1 MTPTTQALALTIAS
15 LLHPP
20 AYAHASFG
28 LAVYDL
34 DRNRLLYAV
43 AANRLYDPASTT
55 KLLTAGTALAA
66 LGPDFRFT
74 TPVYRTGAIDAQGTL
89 HGDLVLV
96 ASGDA
101 NLSQRIQPD
110 GSLAFEN
117 EDHAYDGSPDTK
129 AVPGDPLAVLRDL
142 ARQVYAQ
149 GVRRVTGRAIVD
161 ASLFP
166 DAGTENGTGT
176 DVAPIVVN
184 DNVVDVIVAPG
195 KNAADPAIVRSISPA
210 TPYATFVN
218 QATTGAPHSDS
229 TLTMTDADDGNGNRV
244 VTLTGAVASTDP
256 PTLYAYRVTSPKRF
270 AEDAFTLAL
279 RDAGVAIENPAP
291 DPPSFD
297 RTAYAASYQP
307 ANLVAKHVSP
317 PLSEDVRITLKVS
330 DNLHADLLPYVVG
343 IYAGKAK
350 GPDALQA
357 GFDVERDFL
366 TKLHLDLSGAAQQD
380 GAGTA
385 AFTPLF
391 MVHYLAAIRQQP
403 WFDDFYRGLPILGVD
418 GTLAPIQTKAPARG
432 FVFAKTGTDGMGN
445 DLSGGEVVAKGLAGY
460 TTTRRGHHVAF
471 CVYIG
476 NAVYPHGVGGSQEAG
491 QVNGAIANAIY
502 LDE

>member
-1 MTPTTQALALTIAS
+1 MPSTQALALTVAS
-15 LLHPP
+15 LLHAP

-34 DRNRLLYAV
+34 DHNRMLYKV

-55 KLLTAGTALAA
+55 KLITTGTALAA
-66 LGPDFRFT
+66 LGPQFRFT
-74 TPVYRTGAIDAQGTL
+74 TPVYRTGEIDAQGTL

-117 EDHAYDGSPDTK
+117 EDHAYDGSPETK

-142 ARQVYAQ
+142 ARQAYTS
-149 GVRRVTGRAIVD
+149 GIRRVTGRVIVD

-166 DAGTENGTGT
+166 DAGPENGTGV

-195 KNAADPAIVRSISPA
+195 KQPGDPAVLVSISPA

-218 QATTGAPHSDS
+218 KATTGAAHSDAA
-229 TLTMTDADDGNGNRV
+229 LTMGDADDGKGNRV
-244 VTLTGAVASTDP
+244 VTVSGSVASTDP
-256 PTLYAYRVTSPKRF
+256 PTLYAYRVPSPKRF

-279 RDAGVAIENPAP
+279 RDAGIAID
-291 DPPSFD
+291 DPVQDPQNFN
-297 RTAYAASYQP
+297 RTAYAASYVP
-307 ANLVAKHVSP
+307 ANLVAKHLSP
-317 PLSEDVRITLKVS
+317 PLSEETRITLKVS

-343 IYAGKAK
+343 VYAGKA
-350 GPDALQA
+350 GSDDALQA
-357 GFDVERDFL
+357 GFDVERAFL
-366 TKLHLDLSGAAQQD
+366 TKLNLDLTSAAQVD

-385 AFTPLF
+385 AFTPEF
-391 MVHYLAAIRQQP
+391 MVRYLAAIRKQP

-418 GTLAPIQTKAPARG
+418 GTLATIQVKAAARG
-432 FVFAKTGTDGMGN
+432 KVFAKTGTDGMEN
-445 DLSGGEVVAKGLAGY
+445 NLSRGVVVAKGLAGY
-460 TTTRRGHHVAF
+460 VTTRNGRHIAF
-471 CVYIG
+471 AVYIG
-476 NAVYPHGVGGSQEAG
+476 NAVYPHGVSGSEQAG